1 MSNSNKGY
9 ACEISHEKNKERKN
23 YLIKTESQYSF
34 DENHVLHEVVKY
46 RLNMGKIIYNFIWLS
61 FIVLLILFGVGL
73 ASAKGAENKA
83 VETDKEIQETET
95 ENKLI
100 EVIFDKCSS
109 NYLDEEEIYELYSD
123 KESFCDQLQFYINL
137 MYARHGQA
145 FERGGDSD
153 AYFQE
158 QEWYQQLVK
167 KEVSY
172 EELNEFEEK
181 NVNLLVGILKREG
194 YR

>member
-1 MSNSNKGY
+1 MRNKVY
-9 ACEISHEKNKERKN
+9 ACEIYHEKNKDRKN
-23 YLIKTESQYSF
+23 YLIRTESQYSF

-46 RLNMGKIIYNFIWLS
+46 RLNMAKIICNCIRLS
-61 FIVLLILFGVGL
+61 LIVLLILFGVGL
-73 ASAKGAENKA
+73 ASAKVAESKV

-95 ENKLI
+95 EKKLT

-109 NYLDEEEIYELYSD
+109 DYLDEEEIYELYFD
-123 KESFCDQLQFYINL
+123 KESFCSQLQFYINL

-145 FERGGDSD
+145 FAKGGDSN

-172 EELNEFEEK
+172 EELNEYEQK